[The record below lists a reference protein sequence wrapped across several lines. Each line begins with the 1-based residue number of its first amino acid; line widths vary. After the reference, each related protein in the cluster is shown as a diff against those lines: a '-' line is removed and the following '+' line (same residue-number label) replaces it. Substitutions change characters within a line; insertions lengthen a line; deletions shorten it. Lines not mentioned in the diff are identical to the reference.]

1 MSDKSK
7 DVDRQ
12 AQEKAEPRS
21 QGNKLHEA
29 GGGMGN
35 RGEGSSQINAT
46 ALASVGGGRVRP
58 GENIGRDFS
67 RRRENDSTPSLAS
80 GSKNSGNMFV
90 MCKGRQ
96 QMWDRI
102 EKRMAHGKP
111 AYVAPMQDYK
121 PKGKIYRKAHYNPK
135 EVDGVRANQI
145 LERRQRNDTKPGK
158 MLSHC

>member
-1 MSDKSK
+1 MSDNSK
-7 DVDRQ
+7 DVHRQ
-12 AQEKAEPRS
+12 KKVEPKVFPRS

-29 GGGMGN
+29 GG
-35 RGEGSSQINAT
+35 SSQINAR
-46 ALASVGGGRVRP
+46 AVSSVGGRVRP

-67 RRRENDSTPSLAS
+67 RRENDLTPSLAS
-80 GSKNSGNMFV
+80 GSKNSGDMFV
-90 MCKGRQ
+90 MSKGRQ
-96 QMWDRI
+96 EKWDRV

-111 AYVAPMQDYK
+111 AYVAPMQEYK

>member
-7 DVDRQ
+7 DVHRQ
-12 AQEKAEPRS
+12 EQKKVKPRS

-29 GGGMGN
+29 VRGMGN
-35 RGEGSSQINAT
+35 RGEGSSQINAR
-46 ALASVGGGRVRP
+46 AVPSVGGRVRP

-67 RRRENDSTPSLAS
+67 RRENDSTPSMAS

-90 MCKGRQ
+90 MSKGRQ
-96 QMWDRI
+96 EKWDRV
-102 EKRMAHGKP
+102 EKRMAPGKP
-111 AYVAPMQDYK
+111 AYVGQVQDYK
-121 PKGKIYRKAHYNPK
+121 PKGKTYRKAHYDPK

-158 MLSHC
+158 ILSHC

>member
-12 AQEKAEPRS
+12 DQKKVKSKVLPRS
-21 QGNKLHEA
+21 QGNKLHET

-35 RGEGSSQINAT
+35 RGEGSSQINAR
-46 ALASVGGGRVRP
+46 AVASVGGRVRP

-90 MCKGRQ
+90 MSKGRQ
-96 QMWDRI
+96 EMWDRVA
-102 EKRMAHGKP
+102 KKKP
-111 AYVAPMQDYK
+111 AYVGQVQDYK
-121 PKGKIYRKAHYNPK
+121 PKGKTYRKAHYDPK

>member
-1 MSDKSK
+1 MSDNSK
-7 DVDRQ
+7 DIHRQ
-12 AQEKAEPRS
+12 EQKKVEPKVFPRS

-29 GGGMGN
+29 GG
-35 RGEGSSQINAT
+35 SSQINARVVS
-46 ALASVGGGRVRP
+46 SVGGRVRP

-80 GSKNSGNMFV
+80 GSKNYGNMFV
-90 MCKGRQ
+90 MSKGRQ
-96 QMWDRI
+96 EMWDRVA
-102 EKRMAHGKP
+102 KKKT
-111 AYVAPMQDYK
+111 AYVGQVQDYK

>member
-1 MSDKSK
+1 MSDNSK
-7 DVDRQ
+7 DIHRQ
-12 AQEKAEPRS
+12 EQKKVEPKVFPRS

-29 GGGMGN
+29 VRGMGN
-35 RGEGSSQINAT
+35 RGEGSSQINAR
-46 ALASVGGGRVRP
+46 AVASVGGRVTP

-67 RRRENDSTPSLAS
+67 RRENDSTPSLAS

-90 MCKGRQ
+90 MSKGRQ

-102 EKRMAHGKP
+102 EKKQS
-111 AYVAPMQDYK
+111 AYVGQVQDYK
-121 PKGKIYRKAHYNPK
+121 PKGKTYRKAHYDPK

-158 MLSHC
+158 CLRHC

>member
-35 RGEGSSQINAT
+35 RGEGSSQINAR
-46 ALASVGGGRVRP
+46 AVASVGGRVRP
-58 GENIGRDFS
+58 GENTGRDFS
-67 RRRENDSTPSLAS
+67 RRTENDSTPSLAS

-90 MCKGRQ
+90 MSKGRQ

-102 EKRMAHGKP
+102 EKKQS
-111 AYVAPMQDYK
+111 AYVGQMQAYK
-121 PKGKIYRKAHYNPK
+121 PKGKTCRKAHYDPK

>member
-35 RGEGSSQINAT
+35 RGEGSSQINAI
-46 ALASVGGGRVRP
+46 AVASVGGRVRP
-58 GENIGRDFS
+58 GEKIGRDFS
-67 RRRENDSTPSLAS
+67 TRENDSNPSLAS
-80 GSKNSGNMFV
+80 GSKDCGNMFV
-90 MCKGRQ
+90 MSKSRQ

-102 EKRMAHGKP
+102 EKRKAPVP
-111 AYVAPMQDYK
+111 AYVGQVQDYK
-121 PKGKIYRKAHYNPK
+121 PKGKTYRKAHYDPK

-145 LERRQRNDTKPGK
+145 LERRQRNDTKPG
-158 MLSHC
+158 